1 LRLKKIRH
9 YISENIKK
17 LSQINLAFTKTELHI
32 LSYTATIK
40 KNKSLFLH
48 SSMKDYYYFLG
59 ISPDASEEDIKKAY
73 RKLSLKYHPD
83 KNDNDDFFAGRF
95 REIQEAYEILS
106 DSAKRYSYD
115 QNLESHQKSF
125 RYNVP
130 PAIKTFTANK
140 IHAKKGEEII
150 INWQTN
156 NADVVKVLPFGLE
169 KPYGERIFK
178 ITEFKDGKFQLLLHA
193 TNSVLHK
200 TVVQGITIIE
210 VFDNDA
216 AQFKSNVEEM
226 FKPQPRTRI
235 NKSGQPKIMML
246 IWGVII
252 LALAIYFLFRN
263 SG

>member
-1 LRLKKIRH
+1 
-9 YISENIKK
+9 
-17 LSQINLAFTKTELHI
+17 
-32 LSYTATIK
+32 
-40 KNKSLFLH
+40 
-48 SSMKDYYYFLG
+48 MKDYYYFLG

-106 DSAKRYSYD
+106 DSGKRRTYD

-125 RYNVP
+125 RYNIP
-130 PAIKTFTANK
+130 PSIKTFTANK

-156 NADVVKVLPFGLE
+156 NADVVKILPFGLE
-169 KPYGERIFK
+169 KPFGERIFK

-193 TNSVLHK
+193 TNSLLHK
-200 TVVQGITIIE
+200 TAVQGITITE
-210 VFDNDA
+210 VFENNG
-216 AQFKSNVEEM
+216 AQFKNSVEEM

-246 IWGVII
+246 IWGIII
-252 LALAIYFLFRN
+252 LALALYFLFRN